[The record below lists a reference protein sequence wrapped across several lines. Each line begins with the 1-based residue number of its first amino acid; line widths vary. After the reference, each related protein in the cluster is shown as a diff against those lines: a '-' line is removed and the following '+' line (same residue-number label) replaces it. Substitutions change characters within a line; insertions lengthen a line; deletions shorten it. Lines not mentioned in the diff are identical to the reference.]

1 MRPNLTSTRSSHAAS
16 TPSTYHRSGAQ
27 TRAAGRVSTPDIN
40 SSAKSSF
47 AARLKEVEAQQ
58 YMLQNMMLGQIERLL
73 ARGPAGSAMRN
84 FAANIFTGFRQG
96 GAGNCVTVAAIKAGM
111 TRFGT
116 GGIFQRVDRANDGSW
131 NIQMRDG
138 YRLNLRQQEID
149 WARGLS
155 RFHGSDRALLNRAIF
170 YYAAA
175 TKRAMYENND
185 GWGRRGFGAAAQTLN
200 NGEMSTEGLHFL
212 GLDRFVRRISVA
224 DMHRYKSVVASN
236 SGHAMWV
243 SSGVVERYG
252 RGQRG
257 RFGINRA
264 WAI

>member
-1 MRPNLTSTRSSHAAS
+1 MPAHKAGPTATAGVKRSNSTGEVS
-16 TPSTYHRSGAQ
+16 TPSLNPGAP
-27 TRAAGRVSTPDIN
+27 V
-40 SSAKSSF
+40 SAK
-47 AARLKEVEAQQ
+47 RQLTDRIREVEAQQ
-58 YMLQNMMLGQIERLL
+58 YMLQNMMLGQMNRLL
-73 ARGPAGSAMRN
+73 ERGPEGSALRN

-116 GGIFQRVDRANDGSW
+116 GGIFEQVVRARDGSW
-131 NIQMRDG
+131 NILMRDG
-138 YRLNLRQQEID
+138 YRLNLKQQEID

-155 RFHGSDRALLNRAIF
+155 RFHGSNKALLDRAVF

-185 GWGRRGFGAAAQTLN
+185 GWGRRSFSAAAQTLN
-200 NGEMSTEGLHFL
+200 NGEMTTEGLHFL
-212 GLDRFVRRISVA
+212 GLDRYVQRISVA
-224 DMHRYKSVVASN
+224 QMHRYNAVVASN
-236 SGHAMWV
+236 TGHAMWV
-243 SSGVVERYG
+243 SGGIVERYG